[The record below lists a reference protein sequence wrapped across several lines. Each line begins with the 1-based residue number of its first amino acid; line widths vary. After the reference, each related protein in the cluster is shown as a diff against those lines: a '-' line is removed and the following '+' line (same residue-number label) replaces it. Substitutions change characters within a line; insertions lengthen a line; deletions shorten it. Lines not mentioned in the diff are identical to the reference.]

1 MSSLSKEVP
10 SGGIRKRSKSDIA
23 FDTCNVLLLLLL
35 LVMTLYPIINTLAVS
50 FNQAADTVRDSTF
63 LWPRKFT
70 TLNYSTIFQDGMVFH
85 AFFVSVARTIIGTAT
100 SVFCTAMLAYTLSRK
115 EYMLRGAISFI
126 FIFTMYFSGGLI
138 PTYMLIKNLHLY
150 GTFWVYILP
159 GLVGAFNLI
168 VMRSFMEG
176 LPESLV
182 ESAQIDGANHFLIFL
197 RIILPLSLPVIATV
211 ALFVAV
217 GQWNSWLDTFLYN
230 SSKPN
235 LSTLQYELMKKL
247 QSANMSI
254 GSSAESA
261 FASSKNVQANIIT
274 PASIRAAITVIATV
288 PIIVVYPFLQKYFV
302 TGLTLGGVKE

>member
-1 MSSLSKEVP
+1 MTTRT
-10 SGGIRKRSKSDIA
+10 SGRTKQRSRGDFT
-23 FDTCNVLLLLLL
+23 FDFINTGLLIL
-35 LVMTLYPIINTLAVS
+35 LVVVTLYPIINTLAVS
-50 FNQAADTVRDSTF
+50 FNEASDTVRDSAF

-70 TLNYSTIFQDGMVFH
+70 LLNYSTIFEDGMIYN
-85 AFFVSVARTIIGTAT
+85 AFLISVARTVLGTTT
-100 SVFCTAMLAYTLSRK
+100 SVFCTAMLAYTISRQ
-115 EYMLRGAISFI
+115 EYVLRKPISVI
-126 FIFTMYFSGGLI
+126 FVFTMYFSGGLI
-138 PTYMLIKNLHLY
+138 PTYMLIKGLHLY
-150 GTFWVYILP
+150 GTFWVYIIP

-182 ESAQIDGANHFLIFL
+182 ESAQMDGANHFTIFL

-217 GQWNSWLDTFLYN
+217 GQWNSWFDTFLYN

-247 QSANMSI
+247 QSANMSV
-254 GSSAESA
+254 GGSAESA
-261 FASSKNVQANIIT
+261 FANSKNIQANIVT
-274 PASIRAAITVIATV
+274 PVSIRAAITVVATV